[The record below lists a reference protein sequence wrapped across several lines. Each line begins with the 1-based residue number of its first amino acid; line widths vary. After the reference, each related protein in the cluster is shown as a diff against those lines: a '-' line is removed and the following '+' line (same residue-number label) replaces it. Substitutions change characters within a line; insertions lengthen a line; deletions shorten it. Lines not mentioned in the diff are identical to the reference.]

1 MAKAR
6 RGPKRNV
13 GKAALV
19 LGAAGVSL
27 AVTGGASA
35 TAPTTSVP
43 SLDNAR
49 RVFLG
54 EEEISDISLA
64 TVRVF
69 ETRSDRACGTAW
81 LMGGSTDGRP
91 KLIVFGIS
99 HFCEKARWAL
109 DWHGIT
115 YSEISWGPGLHR
127 VLLKRYGARALLCRS
142 FWTARPSFKEAA
154 LSSTGQKAKL
164 RTGPEA

>member
-6 RGPKRNV
+6 RGSKRNV

-35 TAPTTSVP
+35 TASTTSVA

-49 RVFLG
+49 RIFLG

-64 TVRVF
+64 TFHVF

-81 LMGGSTDGRP
+81 LMGGSTDGQTQTNCFWDLPFLREGT
-91 KLIVFGIS
+91 LGS
-99 HFCEKARWAL
+99 RLAR
-109 DWHGIT
+109 H
-115 YSEISWGPGLHR
+115 H
-127 VLLKRYGARALLCRS
+127 V
-142 FWTARPSFKEAA
+142 
-154 LSSTGQKAKL
+154 
-164 RTGPEA
+164 